1 MKFGIDEFINER
13 KFMNVSEHTIRR
25 YEQQFNQFN
34 NYMTENE
41 VINVEEVTSNH
52 VKSFLMN
59 FQNDAPSTRNSRIR
73 TLKSFFNFMFS
84 CEVIIEAKNPMKKIS
99 YVREDVQIEVFS
111 DEQIR
116 QMLAYYRR
124 LKGRDKSFFAYR
136 DHTIIIFLLA
146 TGVRLGEMCNLKWS
160 DVDLDTGTIVVFG
173 KKRQSRSIPITDKLT
188 KELLAYKH
196 YVDNHFRFEPQ
207 YVFTNS
213 LNHKMTTSAGK
224 QIFQRLKAIMNFKNC
239 RLSAHTFR
247 HSFAHRCLM
256 AGMDVFTLQKL
267 LGHSKLDMTMRYV
280 ALWGTALRDQA
291 EKYSP
296 LNSLDI

>member
-1 MKFGIDEFINER
+1 
-13 KFMNVSEHTIRR
+13 MNISEHTIKR
-25 YEQQFNQFN
+25 YEHQFSQLHK
-34 NYMTENE
+34 YMTENE
-41 VINVEEVTSNH
+41 VTNVEEISTNH
-52 VKSFLMN
+52 AKSFLIH
-59 FQNDAPSTRNSRIR
+59 FENDAPSTRNGRIR
-73 TLKSFFNFMFS
+73 TLKSFFNFMVS
-84 CEVIIEAKNPMKKIS
+84 CEVIKEDKNPMNKIS

-116 QMLAYYRR
+116 QMLVYYKR

-136 DHTIIIFLLA
+136 DHTIIIFLLG

-160 DVDLDTGTIVVFG
+160 DVDLDTNTIIVFG
-173 KKRQSRSIPITDKLT
+173 KKRQSRSIPITDKLS

-196 YVDNHFRFEPQ
+196 FADNHFKIEPQ

-213 LNHKMTTSAGK
+213 LNQCLTSGAGK
-224 QIFQRLKAIMNFKNC
+224 QIFQRLKDIMNFKNV

-256 AGMDVFTLQKL
+256 AGMDVFSLQKM

-280 ALWGTALRDQA
+280 AIWGTALRDQA
-291 EKYSP
+291 DKYNP
-296 LNSLDI
+296 LNNLDI